1 VAGNGLV
8 TLPSIHDFATTL
20 RRLTQALEAKGL
32 TIFASVDH
40 AAGAAN
46 VGMTL
51 RPTTMVMFGNAAG
64 GTPLMQAAQTTGID
78 LPLKALVW
86 QGEDGGV
93 RLSYNDPSW
102 IAERHGI
109 SGGAAP
115 AVAGLTGALAAFA
128 RHATSG
134 D

>member
-1 VAGNGLV
+1 MAGDGLV
-8 TLPSIHDFATTL
+8 TLPSVHDFATTL

-51 RPTTMVMFGNAAG
+51 RPTTMLMFGNAAG
-64 GTPLMQAAQTTGID
+64 GTPLMQAAQTAGID

-86 QGEDGGV
+86 QGKDGSV
-93 RLSYNDPSW
+93 RLSYNDPGW

-115 AVAGLTGALAAFA
+115 AVAALSGALAAFA
-128 RHATSG
+128 RQATSG

>member
-1 VAGNGLV
+1 VAGDGLV
-8 TLPSIHDFATTL
+8 TLASVHDFATTL
-20 RRLTQALEAKGL
+20 RRLTQAVEAKGL

-40 AAGAAN
+40 AAGGAR

-51 RPTTMVMFGNAAG
+51 RPTTVVVFGNATG
-64 GTPLMQAAQTTGID
+64 GTPLMLAAQTAGID

-93 RLSYNDPSW
+93 RLSYNDPAW

-109 SGGAAP
+109 GGGAAQ
-115 AVAGLTGALAAFA
+115 AVAGLSGALAGFA
-128 RHATSG
+128 RQATSG

>member
-1 VAGNGLV
+1 MAGNGLV

-40 AAGAAN
+40 AAGAAT

-64 GTPLMQAAQTTGID
+64 GTPLMQAAQTAGID
-78 LPLKALVW
+78 LPMKALVW

-93 RLSYNDPSW
+93 RLSYNDPAW
-102 IAERHGI
+102 IMQRNGAG
-109 SGGAAP
+109 GGAAP
-115 AVAGLTGALAAFA
+115 AVAGLSALAAFA
-128 RHATSG
+128 RLATSG

>member
-40 AAGAAN
+40 AAGAVS

-51 RPTTMVMFGNAAG
+51 RPTTMVMFGNATG
-64 GTPLMQAAQTTGID
+64 GTPLMQAAQSAGID

-93 RLSYNDPSW
+93 RLSYNDPAW
-102 IAERHGI
+102 IVERHGI
-109 SGGAAP
+109 TGGAAP
-115 AVAGLTGALAAFA
+115 AAAGLRGVLAAFA

>member
-1 VAGNGLV
+1 VAGDGLV

-40 AAGAAN
+40 AAGAAS

-51 RPTTMVMFGNAAG
+51 RPTTVVMFGNPAG
-64 GTPLMQAAQTTGID
+64 GTPLMQVAQTAGID

-93 RLSYNDPSW
+93 RLSYNDPGW
-102 IAERHGI
+102 IMERHGA
-109 SGGAAP
+109 GGSAAP
-115 AVAGLTGALAAFA
+115 AVAGLSGALAAFA

>member
-1 VAGNGLV
+1 MAGDGLV
-8 TLPSIHDFATTL
+8 TLPSVHDFATTL

-40 AAGAAN
+40 AAGAAR
-46 VGMTL
+46 VGMPL
-51 RPTTMVMFGNAAG
+51 RPTTMLMFGNAAG
-64 GTPLMQAAQTTGID
+64 GTPLMQAAQTAGID

-86 QGEDGGV
+86 QHEDSGV
-93 RLSYNDPSW
+93 RLSYNDPAW

-115 AVAGLTGALAAFA
+115 AVAGLRGALAALA

>member
-1 VAGNGLV
+1 MAGDGLV
-8 TLPSIHDFATTL
+8 TLPSVHDFATTL

-40 AAGAAN
+40 AAGAAS

-51 RPTTMVMFGNAAG
+51 RPTTVVMFGNPAG
-64 GTPLMQAAQTTGID
+64 GTPLMQAAQTAGID
-78 LPLKALVW
+78 LPLMALVW

-93 RLSYNDPSW
+93 WLSYNDPGW
-102 IAERHGI
+102 IMQRNGVD
-109 SGGAAP
+109 GGAAP
-115 AVAGLTGALAAFA
+115 AVAGLSGALAAFA

>member
-1 VAGNGLV
+1 VAGDGLV

-40 AAGAAN
+40 AAGAAS
-46 VGMTL
+46 VGMKL

-64 GTPLMQAAQTTGID
+64 GTPLMQTAQTAGID

-86 QGEDGGV
+86 QGDDGSV
-93 RLSYNDPSW
+93 RLSYNAPAW
-102 IAERHGI
+102 IAERNGI

-115 AVAGLTGALAAFA
+115 AIAGPAAALAAFA
-128 RHATSG
+128 RLATSG